1 MRLFLFLSAV
11 LTLLSLSNVGCSVE
25 SLNGMVRHF
34 EALQYNAQELL
45 YHHMSKRDLDKSQ
58 IKIPFNFQAF
68 GRRFDIELFPDD
80 SVFTEDAKIT
90 DGKNEYYFD
99 RLITYSHL
107 MNRSNKRPTE
117 GAKVYHLGK
126 YDSTL
131 SPIGQ
136 NSTQAV
142 AGPLNPCL

>member
-34 EALQYNAQELL
+34 EPLQYNAQELL

-99 RLITYSHL
+99 RLITYS
-107 MNRSNKRPTE
+107 
-117 GAKVYHLGK
+117 VYL
-126 YDSTL
+126 
-131 SPIGQ
+131 
-136 NSTQAV
+136 
-142 AGPLNPCL
+142 